1 MEIQCQWTEQENS
14 SPPPPPT
21 QCCGV
26 SGTKCVR
33 IQVEQEGSSVA
44 QEAVGCE
51 VWTRCYSS
59 GHGEVS
65 IYATNQGGCHLLR
78 LMTPNLKAQCS
89 SSATSALHHCML
101 VCLRTH
107 MHAVKHA
114 EIKGSGQK
122 IRGSCTIKNNLS
134 GSSFTDW
141 QAAVCVPLPLCLS
154 CACSTLPSS
163 ILCLFP
169 DVFFF
174 WKRAYCP
181 LEGCNFGQR
190 KAVALQESSEKAN
203 SLPLHSRKKNWCVLQ
218 LHWG

>member
-14 SPPPPPT
+14 SPPHP
-21 QCCGV
+21 QHSAWV
-26 SGTKCVR
+26 SGTKCIR

-51 VWTRCYSS
+51 VWTRCHSS

-78 LMTPNLKAQCS
+78 LMTPNLKARCS
-89 SSATSALHHCML
+89 SSATPALHHCML
-101 VCLRTH
+101 VCLRTVPPVLW
-107 MHAVKHA
+107 VKHA

-122 IRGSCTIKNNLS
+122 VRGSCTIKNNLS
-134 GSSFTDW
+134 GISFTDW

-169 DVFFF
+169 DVFVFFF
-174 WKRAYCP
+174 WRELTA
-181 LEGCNFGQR
+181 R
-190 KAVALQESSEKAN
+190 
-203 SLPLHSRKKNWCVLQ
+203 
-218 LHWG
+218 